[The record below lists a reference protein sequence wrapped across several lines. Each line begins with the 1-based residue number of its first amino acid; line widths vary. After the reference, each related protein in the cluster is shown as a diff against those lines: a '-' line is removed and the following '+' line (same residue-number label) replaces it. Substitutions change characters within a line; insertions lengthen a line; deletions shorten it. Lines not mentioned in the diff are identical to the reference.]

1 MATSIAHF
9 SRRGTI
15 LHPQVLSEHF
25 RIFGLLY
32 DTAETAAR
40 EAFKA
45 LLQELLELYVTHLLG
60 RGKRD
65 PACRIDH
72 TTISWRCSRCGSQTR
87 RHFVRNGHYQRALGT
102 HWGHVRGIRVP
113 MLRCQRCGGYVSGS
127 FPFLGKHQR
136 LWDDLWRQALLDCA
150 LGLSLRQ
157 QIARQEAEGLWPAS
171 LQALNRRIN
180 AVAQHLLILREVQL
194 PEVPPIVQLDGIY
207 FPTVERTRQMKRD
220 RSHRLRR
227 RLRPRSRVALVALGL
242 WPDGR
247 HQVIG
252 WTLADSESEEAW
264 RDFLLALR
272 ARGLTPEAGF
282 RLAIGDGASA
292 LKQAVDF
299 VYYGQ
304 MPFQLCHFH
313 KIQRIVHRDYLRDR
327 AHRGDLL
334 RDAGHVLA
342 GSSLA
347 EVYGRLQD
355 FCQKWQE
362 QEPQS
367 VRCFLRNFSRCL
379 TYLQLNGFDALQF
392 ARTTSH
398 AERLMRELRRRIRQV
413 GTLITDQ
420 GAAAVLA
427 LLIAR
432 VNARWAGRPWLDP
445 LMKAV
450 LEAA

>member
-9 SRRGTI
+9 SRRGVV

-32 DTAETAAR
+32 DTAEAAAR

-45 LLQELLELYVTHLLG
+45 LLQELLELYVSHLLG
-60 RGKRD
+60 RGKRV
-65 PACRIDH
+65 PASRIDH
-72 TTISWRCSRCGSQTR
+72 TSISWRCGRCGSQAR

-102 HWGHVRGIRVP
+102 HWGHVRGISVP

-127 FPFLGKHQR
+127 FPFLGKYQR
-136 LWDDLWRQALLDCA
+136 LWDDLWQQALLDCS

-157 QIARQEAEGLWPAS
+157 QIARQEAEGLWPVS

-180 AVAQHLLILREVQL
+180 CGAQRLLILREVQL
-194 PEVPPIVQLDGIY
+194 AEVPPVVQFDGIY
-207 FPTVERTRQMKRD
+207 FPIVERTRQMKRD
-220 RSHRLRR
+220 RCHRLRR
-227 RLRPRSRVALVALGL
+227 RLRSRSRVALVALGL

-282 RLAIGDGASA
+282 RLAIGDGVSA

-313 KIQRIVHRDYLRDR
+313 KIQRIVHRNYLRDR

-342 GSSLA
+342 GSSLTRSTA
-347 EVYGRLQD
+347 ASRT
-355 FCQKWQE
+355 
-362 QEPQS
+362 S
-367 VRCFLRNFSRCL
+367 ARNGKSRSPRAC
-379 TYLQLNGFDALQF
+379 A
-392 ARTTSH
+392 ASCATS
-398 AERLMRELRRRIRQV
+398 A
-413 GTLITDQ
+413 
-420 GAAAVLA
+420 GA
-427 LLIAR
+427 
-432 VNARWAGRPWLDP
+432 
-445 LMKAV
+445 
-450 LEAA
+450 